1 MGSKWGLTSSHQEFS
16 RQNSNLIYHIMR
28 HSSLQ
33 NQIRSDFIGFQLSEG
48 AYGVLTTPCLCIL
61 KNLLFSESLG
71 LCLFWL
77 NSMCPV
83 ADRPGLVVL
92 REDGELPTAVTLEGS
107 GWSQENPE
115 SASESLTS
123 FCWTGVG
130 NSGKRLES
138 SLISAAVTRLTA
150 KQNLGTEKTL
160 QKSAILTLPLYFC
173 LSSLHLSCGRRHPR
187 PELAH

>member
-1 MGSKWGLTSSHQEFS
+1 
-16 RQNSNLIYHIMR
+16 
-28 HSSLQ
+28 
-33 NQIRSDFIGFQLSEG
+33 
-48 AYGVLTTPCLCIL
+48 
-61 KNLLFSESLG
+61 
-71 LCLFWL
+71 
-77 NSMCPV
+77 MCPV

-130 NSGKRLES
+130 NSGKRLGS

-150 KQNLGTEKTL
+150 KQNLGTEKTR

-173 LSSLHLSCGRRHPR
+173 FVFSPSELWQETSKAWVDTLKFIISGGALMVGTLFSVGSTCLFFLEDFLSGPLRVLWGLWKINFRTV
-187 PELAH
+187 